1 MARGGD
7 SDGVIAV
14 SARASVSRAVS
25 AGDGRGGGFGCA
37 GAWRGTGRRVAGV
50 DFAERRVAGRRFTGR
65 RLAGR
70 FVILSEGF
78 FDPGNGR
85 AIYS

>member
-1 MARGGD
+1 MTARGGD
-7 SDGVIAV
+7 SDDVNSV

-25 AGDGRGGGFGCA
+25 AGDGRGGFGGS
-37 GAWRGTGRRVAGV
+37 GAWRGAGRRFAGV
-50 DFAERRVAGRRFTGR
+50 EFAEPRVAGRRVT
-65 RLAGR
+65 GR
-70 FVILSEGF
+70 FVILGEGF